1 MNFTIVTQVGAES
14 RPLLVSSK
22 VGDRF
27 YNIKELL
34 GTSTNLGG
42 TNIYVDSAEGFDL
55 PFLVS
60 EDEDDTQDISKVY
73 SILLDYKFDAPDSFL
88 GEISSALDGFFTVS
102 DLKSLE
108 RCFKEFD
115 SYIGGNVIKIK
126 IPVSWWLNIKRTS
139 ELVDS
144 VNSSSSISQVYVE
157 GENKTLHMKDAT
169 DEFFIRIPSYDELGI
184 QMSGLPSFRSI
195 YDPYAGSYIEDPA
208 EVKREEA
215 RTRSLYIPPL
225 KRVDFKSHLRGNFRM
240 EDVIG
245 DPQNNTDELFEN
257 EVRYYNGLKSLMDY
271 SIQRENPNH
280 TLEDC
285 IEAHIPSIIVKDY
298 ITNVALMGVF
308 QNWFHTGFVPTS
320 LDQELTTGY
329 DEDSDDAS
337 DESGDLM
344 SNRKFIIGAESLDDF
359 CDAAGVVENLI
370 TKLTYLDVY
379 ASIKMAIMLNRFG
392 SRKPTRIPL
401 GNNSYLD
408 MNTFKIVTGSGNYS
422 ATEVQEDEDGNN
434 LTPIGLINMTDALTC
449 AKYIKANKITCPAIS
464 MPVGLICRRSY
475 KGVNDYHTV
484 LLSFIDLF
492 KLYQEGNPNCKVV
505 GITFKDNNLEFD
517 QEVFK
522 DISNGSFELK
532 SLCSLVNTD
541 PTQSYQYLCYSDF
554 QDAFFEKDWFDR
566 KISVLSLIN
575 EYYSLSDLD
584 QLDMY
589 SYDSPEELDYRV
601 KETLLPPKGVIS
613 RNMVRSLLPVFI
625 KASCLYEEDTMK
637 GVEKTSIETFTYFK
651 KAMEYLAF
659 TGGDNSVSSSD
670 SNMATINSF
679 GSRLNKEDG
688 YDMNSKTIINT
699 NLEGGVFYKIF
710 IEKDFFN
717 KVKEKFPGIQAL
729 DVHTN
734 KAHPDKEFIVVG
746 HLSKGESDY
755 TLINPNKVD
764 FKASGAISGL
774 TLGVVFS
781 NTMKKIARDKDAIY
795 KYSDVDSVIYYA
807 NLLNAFTVAAFSNL
821 GW

>member
-1 MNFTIVTQVGAES
+1 MNFTIITQVGAES
-14 RPLLVSSK
+14 RPLLVASK
-22 VGDRF
+22 IGDRF

-42 TNIYVDSAEGFDL
+42 TNVYVDSADGFDL

-73 SILLDYKFDAPDSFL
+73 SILVDYKYDAPDSFL
-88 GEISSALDGFFTVS
+88 AEISSALEGFFTVE

-115 SYIGGNVIKIK
+115 SYMSGNVIKIK

-144 VNSSSSISQVYVE
+144 VNSSSDISQVYVE
-157 GENKTLHMKDAT
+157 GENKTLYMKEAT

-184 QMSGLPSFRSI
+184 QMSGLPSFRTI
-195 YDPYAGSYIEDPA
+195 YDPYAGSYIDDPA
-208 EVKREEA
+208 EVRREEA
-215 RTRSLYIPPL
+215 RTHSLYVPPL
-225 KRVDFKSHLRGNFRM
+225 KRLDFKSYLAGNYKM

-245 DPQNNTDELFEN
+245 NPSNNTDQLFDN
-257 EVRYYNGLKSLMDY
+257 EIRYYNGLKSLMDY
-271 SIQRENPNH
+271 AIQRENPNN

-298 ITNVALMGVF
+298 ITNVALMGIY

-320 LDQELTTGY
+320 LDQEITTGY
-329 DEDSDDAS
+329 DEDFDDTTN
-337 DESGDLM
+337 DSGDVF
-344 SNRKFIIGAESLDDF
+344 SNRKFIAGAESLPDF
-359 CDAAGVVENLI
+359 CDAASVIENLI
-370 TKLTYLDVY
+370 NKLTYTDVY
-379 ASIKMAIMLNRFG
+379 ASIKIAIMLNRFG

-408 MNTFKIVTGSGNYS
+408 MNIFKIVTGSGNYS
-422 ATEVQEDEDGNN
+422 ATEVEVDEKGNN

-449 AKYIKANKITCPAIS
+449 SKYIKVNNVTCPSIS
-464 MPVGLICRRSY
+464 MPVGLICRRYY
-475 KGVNDYHTV
+475 KGVDEFHTI
-484 LLSFIDLF
+484 LISFIDLY
-492 KLYQEGNPNCKVV
+492 KLYEEGNPNCKVN
-505 GITFKDNNLEFD
+505 GITFENKNLEFD
-517 QEVFK
+517 KDVFE
-522 DISNGSFELK
+522 DISHETFELK

-566 KISVLSLIN
+566 KLSVLSLIN
-575 EYYSLSDLD
+575 EYFSLGDLD

-589 SYDSPEELDYRV
+589 SYDNPEELEYRI

-613 RNMVRSLLPVFI
+613 RNIVRYLVPIFL
-625 KASCLYEEDTMK
+625 KASSLYEEDTLHGK
-637 GVEKTSIETFTYFK
+637 ELTSIDTFNYFK
-651 KAMEYLAF
+651 KAMEYLDYVGSF
-659 TGGDNSVSSSD
+659 GKGKTLNSDMVT
-670 SNMATINSF
+670 MNSF
-679 GSRLNKEDG
+679 GSKITKEDE
-688 YDMNSKTIINT
+688 YDMNSKSIINT
-699 NLEGGVFYKIF
+699 DLEGKVFYKIF

-717 KVKEKFPGIQAL
+717 KAKEKFPGIQAL
-729 DVHTN
+729 DVHTS
-734 KAHPDKEFIVVG
+734 KAHPDKEFIIVG
-746 HLSKGESDY
+746 YLAKGESDY
-755 TLINPNKVD
+755 TLINPSKNDV
-764 FKASGAISGL
+764 KASGAISGL

-781 NTMKKIARDKDAIY
+781 NTMKKIAKDKDLIY
-795 KYSDVDSVIYYA
+795 KYSDVDAVIYYA
-807 NLLNAFTVAAFSNL
+807 NLLNSFTVAAFSNL